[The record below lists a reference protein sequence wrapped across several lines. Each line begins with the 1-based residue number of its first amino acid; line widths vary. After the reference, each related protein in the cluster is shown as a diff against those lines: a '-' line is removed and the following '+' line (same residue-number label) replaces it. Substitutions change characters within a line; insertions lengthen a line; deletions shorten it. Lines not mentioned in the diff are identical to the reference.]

1 MGAEIYSASG
11 GVLFGN
17 AATAVLDLASG
28 ATCSCAAVSNPSA
41 NEDESPIRGLG
52 KVIGGGVAQLFVV
65 TSEGDDDNWEDVG
78 SPT

>member
-1 MGAEIYSASG
+1 MGAKIYSASG
-11 GVLFGN
+11 DVLFGN

-28 ATCSCAAVSNPSA
+28 ATCSCVAVSNPSA

-52 KVIGGGVAQLFVV
+52 KVIGASVGRLFVL
-65 TSEGDDDNWEDVG
+65 TSEGDDDNWEEVG